1 MPTLPRLRRGEED
14 ATRMRIKDTDE
25 EEVAPAMGMDHAT
38 AAAPVPLVPVRGNES
53 LERVFAAH
61 EVIKQRGRPA
71 RVCEAGVEGL
81 MMGPGGRRRI
91 WRPRNEPIERLGGE
105 RGEGRARAR
114 ARRGERTKA
123 IKRAQGARARRVVL
137 VVFATV
143 LPVSRRLG
151 LSKLL

>member
-105 RGEGRARAR
+105 KGRARAR
-114 ARRGERTKA
+114 MWGRGR
-123 IKRAQGARARRVVL
+123 
-137 VVFATV
+137 
-143 LPVSRRLG
+143 RRL
-151 LSKLL
+151 SERRERET

>member
-61 EVIKQRGRPA
+61 EVIKQRGDLPEFVRP
-71 RVCEAGVEGL
+71 VL
-81 MMGPGGRRRI
+81 
-91 WRPRNEPIERLGGE
+91 
-105 RGEGRARAR
+105 RG
-114 ARRGERTKA
+114 
-123 IKRAQGARARRVVL
+123 
-137 VVFATV
+137 
-143 LPVSRRLG
+143 
-151 LSKLL
+151 